1 VAKLLGKVY
10 KDLGLLSKGDVIVKG
25 PSDFIGSALGQSE
38 KNTKKILENSVG
50 CVLLID
56 EA

>member
-1 VAKLLGKVY
+1 VY
-10 KDLGLLSKGDVIVKG
+10 KDLGLLSKGDVIVTS